1 MKPRT
6 KARAVALQ
14 ALYEL
19 DLTDHPLGEVLA
31 ICLRAGKLDDEKLDN
46 FSKEIVVGVN
56 PIKEQLD
63 THIAKHA
70 PDWPIDQIS
79 VIDRNI
85 LRIALWEFGVS
96 KETPIKVAINESVE
110 LAKKFGSDSSPRFIN
125 GVLGS
130 IVESN
135 QEILIK

>member
-19 DLTDHPLGEVLA
+19 DLTDHSIGEVIA

-46 FSKEIVVGVN
+46 FSREIVVGVQ
-56 PIKEQLD
+56 PIKLQLD
-63 THIAKHA
+63 ELISKHA

-85 LRIALWEFGVS
+85 LRIAMWEFSIS
-96 KETPIKVAINESVE
+96 KETPVKVAINEAVE

-130 IVESN
+130 IVESSN
-135 QEILIK
+135 EINLK

>member
-19 DLTDHPLGEVLA
+19 DLTDHPIGEVIT

-46 FSKEIVVGVN
+46 FSREIVVGVQ
-56 PIKEQLD
+56 PIKHQLD
-63 THIAKHA
+63 ELIAKHA

-85 LRIALWEFGVS
+85 LRIAMWEFSIS
-96 KETPIKVAINESVE
+96 KETPVKVAINEAVE

-130 IVESN
+130 IVESSSVN
-135 QEILIK
+135 

>member
-19 DLTDHPLGEVLA
+19 DLTDHPMGEVIT

-46 FSKEIVVGVN
+46 FSREIVVGVQ
-56 PIKEQLD
+56 PIKTQLD
-63 THIAKHA
+63 NLIAKHA

-85 LRIALWEFGVS
+85 IRIAIWEFSVS
-96 KETPIKVAINESVE
+96 KETPVKVAINEAVE

-135 QEILIK
+135 SEIIL

>member
-19 DLTDHPLGEVLA
+19 DMTDHPMGEVLS

-56 PIKEQLD
+56 PIKAQLD
-63 THIAKHA
+63 EYISRHA

-85 LRIALWEFGVS
+85 LRIALWEFAVS
-96 KETPIKVAINESVE
+96 KDTPVKVAINESVE

-130 IVESN
+130 IVDSKP
-135 QEILIK
+135 EIVIK

>member
-19 DLTDHPLGEVLA
+19 DLTDHPIGEVIT

-46 FSKEIVVGVN
+46 FSREIVVGVQ
-56 PIKEQLD
+56 PIKNQLD
-63 THIAKHA
+63 ELIAKHA
-70 PDWPIDQIS
+70 PDWPIEQIS

-85 LRIALWEFGVS
+85 LRIAMWEFSIS
-96 KETPIKVAINESVE
+96 KETPVKVAINEAVE

-125 GVLGS
+125 GVMGS
-130 IVESN
+130 IVESSSVN
-135 QEILIK
+135 